1 MRLCPPACL
10 SASFLTQQPLWHC
23 RIPLCNPECRYEDAV
38 SGGPGMAARRQS
50 LAALLKLG
58 ALEACP
64 AWILLFFVTTNLP
77 TFQDPA
83 PHKRTASAPS
93 ADVAEEALEL
103 LWHSFLAL
111 RRNEEGE
118 LTMRGLGRLTKSPRN
133 PYLPLLWSA
142 FFDASGAKVRAQR
155 MQRRDAGFWIRIQKP
170 VLNLC
175 LLFQAIGFRAFIYG
189 LSRISAPADS
199 SQWPTAKLDFV
210 RSLPLHPKQYLGCL
224 SLAC

>member
-155 MQRRDAGFWIRIQKP
+155 MQRRDAGFILDPDPETCPKP
-170 VLNLC
+170 
-175 LLFQAIGFRAFIYG
+175 
-189 LSRISAPADS
+189 LSFVPGNWLPRLYL
-199 SQWPTAKLDFV
+199 WPVTHFCAC
-210 RSLPLHPKQYLGCL
+210 RQ
-224 SLAC
+224 LAVANG